1 MPQGEKTFDSWHK
14 KVYKAAKQVDWDG
27 YNAERA
33 TVDAIVMQQERSSK
47 LQQKAI
53 QDNPSHKELVKL
65 GIRQEQA
72 KKKADAMP
80 EGACKRTRAL
90 ETRDT
95 G

>member
-47 LQQKAI
+47 LQQKSI
-53 QDNPSHKELVKL
+53 QGNPSYNERVKQ
-65 GIRQEQA
+65 GISQEQA

-80 EGACKRTRAL
+80 G
-90 ETRDT
+90 
-95 G
+95 